1 MKHIT
6 PLFFLIFATYIFSAG
21 DGAPCGDYGECDS
34 FKPDLWNNESLQKG
48 FSTYINYCYGCH
60 SLKYSR
66 WNRIATDLDIPED
79 LMFKYLIFDS
89 EVKSGDL
96 MTGSMIMFNAE
107 QWFGVAPPDLTLV
120 TRAHSPEWVYTYL
133 RTFYEDESKQY
144 GVNNL
149 VYPGAAMPNVLLSL
163 QGQQILGCKDILTY
177 ASNGGVKRDEKGNN
191 ITEERCGYLLSLNN
205 GQLSTE
211 EFDQLIY
218 DLTNF
223 LTYVGEPAKRVRERM
238 GWYVIFFFIIFTA
251 LAHLLYREYQK
262 DYH

>member
-1 MKHIT
+1 MKYIT
-6 PLFFLIFATYIFSAG
+6 SLFFVIFATYIFSAG
-21 DGAPCGDYGECDS
+21 DGAPCGDYGECDT

-96 MTGSMIMFNAE
+96 MTGSMIKFSAE

-133 RTFYEDESKQY
+133 RTFYEDRSKQY

-163 QGQQILGCKDILTY
+163 QGQQVLGCKDILTY
-177 ASNGGVKRDEKGNN
+177 ASNGGVKRDEKGND
-191 ITEERCGYLLSLNN
+191 ITEERCG
-205 GQLSTE
+205 
-211 EFDQLIY
+211 
-218 DLTNF
+218 
-223 LTYVGEPAKRVRERM
+223 
-238 GWYVIFFFIIFTA
+238 
-251 LAHLLYREYQK
+251 
-262 DYH
+262 

>member
-1 MKHIT
+1 M
-6 PLFFLIFATYIFSAG
+6 FSAG
-21 DGAPCGDYGECDS
+21 DGAPCGDYGECDT
-34 FKPDLWNNESLQKG
+34 FEPDLWNYESLQKG

-96 MTGSMIMFNAE
+96 MTGSMIKFNAE

-177 ASNGGVKRDEKGNN
+177 ASNGGVKRDEKG
-191 ITEERCGYLLSLNN
+191 IILLKK
-205 GQLSTE
+205 
-211 EFDQLIY
+211 D
-218 DLTNF
+218 
-223 LTYVGEPAKRVRERM
+223 VA
-238 GWYVIFFFIIFTA
+238 IF
-251 LAHLLYREYQK
+251 
-262 DYH
+262 YH

>member
-6 PLFFLIFATYIFSAG
+6 SLFFVVFATYIFSAG
-21 DGAPCGDYGECDS
+21 DGAPCGDYGECDT

-96 MTGSMIMFNAE
+96 MTGSMIKFNAE

-133 RTFYEDESKQY
+133 RTFYEDGSKPYFLDWQY
-144 GVNNL
+144 AHLNKGISDIAFLYAGL
-149 VYPGAAMPNVLLSL
+149 VLIFSY
-163 QGQQILGCKDILTY
+163 
-177 ASNGGVKRDEKGNN
+177 
-191 ITEERCGYLLSLNN
+191 
-205 GQLSTE
+205 QLSR
-211 EFDQLIY
+211 FFRSFHKGLIIKESN
-218 DLTNF
+218 LC
-223 LTYVGEPAKRVRERM
+223 R
-238 GWYVIFFFIIFTA
+238 
-251 LAHLLYREYQK
+251 
-262 DYH
+262 

>member
-6 PLFFLIFATYIFSAG
+6 SLFFVLFATYIFSAG
-21 DGAPCGDYGECDS
+21 DGAPCGDYGECDT

-96 MTGSMIMFNAE
+96 MTGSMIKFNAE

-133 RTFYEDESKQY
+133 RTFYEDGSKQY

-163 QGQQILGCKDILTY
+163 
-177 ASNGGVKRDEKGNN
+177 
-191 ITEERCGYLLSLNN
+191 SLIHI
-205 GQLSTE
+205 S
-211 EFDQLIY
+211 
-218 DLTNF
+218 
-223 LTYVGEPAKRVRERM
+223 EPTRP
-238 GWYVIFFFIIFTA
+238 
-251 LAHLLYREYQK
+251 
-262 DYH
+262 